1 MSWWDDYNYMS
12 HAIAPENWYKLFKD
26 WDNWKIQG
34 YRIFF
39 RGEAACLD
47 KSSSTQSFRGINS
60 SDRFTCK
67 PYPLSPSL
75 LRTENYQHL
84 SKSWKIYDADKLERQ
99 LLDHFTR
106 HTAHL
111 IESDSQFR
119 GRTLND
125 LERLCLAQ
133 HYGLPTRLLDW
144 ILNPFV
150 ALYFALVGSW
160 KGGNFDS
167 EEPARLWVM
176 ILKDPDKRKDRTI
189 HLETREQTRD
199 LKHVVNLNILD
210 ETSNN
215 KDICRSI
222 EFSNKAP
229 FVVVPLVFTQRI
241 AAQSGRFI
249 YCYNLK
255 KEAREERY
263 IDKLITK
270 HLFDTSGS
278 KESSSKENSNNE
290 IRENNNNDLSGLSTI
305 KYIYN
310 QSNDRYDPARTD
322 EISLLDDGNPWEHL
336 ICYPIALGE
345 EKLKLLQ
352 QLEFRGY
359 HSGRVFPDLGGW
371 ATYLRQ
377 GFH

>member
-1 MSWWDDYNYMS
+1 MNWWKDYNHMS
-12 HAIAPENWYKLFKD
+12 DAIASENWYKLFKD
-26 WDNWKIQG
+26 WDNWKING

-47 KSSSTQSFRGINS
+47 KSSGTESCRCTNTSNK
-60 SDRFTCK
+60 FTCK

-84 SKSWKIYDADKLERQ
+84 SKSWGICDADKLERQ

-144 ILNPFV
+144 TLNPFV

-189 HLETREQTRD
+189 HLETREQPRD
-199 LKHVVNLNILD
+199 LKHVVNLHILD
-210 ETSNN
+210 ETSNKGN
-215 KDICRSI
+215 KDIRRSI
-222 EFSNKAP
+222 DFSNKAP

-263 IDKLITK
+263 IDKLITR
-270 HLFDTSGS
+270 HFFDTSDLKDSGNDDF
-278 KESSSKENSNNE
+278 KENDKNN
-290 IRENNNNDLSGLSTI
+290 LTGLSAI

-310 QSNDRYDPARTD
+310 KNEDKYNPART
-322 EISLLDDGNPWEHL
+322 EEVSLLENNNPWEHL
-336 ICYPIALGE
+336 LCYPIALGQ